1 MRFGFGALLLVGCW
15 LSSTEAH
22 AVELPFFATGTD
34 DDGVA
39 RATARQ
45 NLDVPLAPELRGCRL
60 TTVRLRGLHRTH
72 DHVVL
77 RELVVRVAA
86 PLAQPAL
93 RESVRRLRNLGV
105 FRRVDAVV
113 EVDDAAAVALPAGV
127 TRCRLTLRFD
137 EKWTLLP
144 IVSAGR
150 GGAVNFLT
158 LGVQDIHLLGR
169 LLSLEAFWQN
179 FGGVNSA
186 GLVFADPRLL
196 DRRIHVGLTAALLR
210 RNRARFDPGAPGAPA
225 AVASLAPYSRHRWQ
239 FGVEA
244 ADVRRPERIWRASL
258 WWLDDRFDTSILEP
272 DDAARAQVLGVP
284 ARRRWLMLGL
294 GGRLGRID
302 FDDYLE
308 RGATLDLALL
318 AGLAPGDAAPAGR
331 GFVRAALTGKLALLP
346 HRRFNVVARLSVQ
359 AIDHVVDEIGV
370 YVGGLDGVRGL
381 PDSRYLGRV
390 AAVAN
395 FELRS
400 ALLHG
405 RWLALQNAVFVDV
418 GHAAD
423 DVTQLFRPVV
433 PLSGGTGLRLIIPTI
448 ARFVA
453 RADVA
458 WASTE
463 RGGWLLSFGAQ
474 QAF

>member
-1 MRFGFGALLLVGCW
+1 MLAGLW
-15 LSSTEAH
+15 LTATDAH
-22 AVELPFFATGTD
+22 AIELPFLATGTD

-45 NLDVPLAPELRGCRL
+45 NLDVPLAPALRGCRL
-60 TTVRLRGLHRTH
+60 AGVRLRGLHRTH

-77 RELVVRVAA
+77 RELVVHVGA
-86 PLAQPAL
+86 PLEQPAL

-105 FRRVDAVV
+105 FRRVDA
-113 EVDDAAAVALPAGV
+113 EVAAAAAPADAVPLPAGA
-127 TRCRLTLRFD
+127 THCGLTLRFD

-144 IVSAGR
+144 IISAGR

-210 RNRARFDPGAPGAPA
+210 RNRARFDPDAPGAPA
-225 AVASLAPYSRHRWQ
+225 AEAALAPYSRHRWQ

-244 ADVRRPERIWRASL
+244 ADLRRPERIWRASL

-272 DDAARAQVLGVP
+272 ADAVRARAQGVP

-308 RGATLDLALL
+308 RGATLELAML
-318 AGLAPGDAAPAGR
+318 AGLAPGEVAPAGR

-346 HRRFNVVARLSVQ
+346 HRRFNVVARLSLR
-359 AIDHVVDEIGV
+359 AIDHVVEEIGV

-395 FELRS
+395 LELRS

-418 GHAAD
+418 GHAATE
-423 DVTQLFRPVV
+423 VSALFRPVV
-433 PLSGGTGLRLIIPTI
+433 PVSAGTGFRLIIPTI